1 LRFSG
6 LAYPAG
12 SLQASTKKDLM
23 NAMRGVATLKYMAY
37 ADAARTHGNTQLA
50 GLFER
55 TAAVE
60 HREHFAELARLVGT
74 NSDKLKGRHQGRS
87 L

>member
-1 LRFSG
+1 MPCEAF
-6 LAYPAG
+6 
-12 SLQASTKKDLM
+12 
-23 NAMRGVATLKYMAY
+23 ATLKYMTY

-74 NSDKLKGRHQGRS
+74 NSDKLKDATQGEAYEKTSMYPQMARQAIG
-87 L
+87 